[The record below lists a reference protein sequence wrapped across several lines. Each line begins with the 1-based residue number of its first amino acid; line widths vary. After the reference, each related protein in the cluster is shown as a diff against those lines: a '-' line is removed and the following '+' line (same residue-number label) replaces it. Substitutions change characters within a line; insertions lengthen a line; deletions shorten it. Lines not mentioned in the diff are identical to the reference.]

1 MNKHLQLV
9 RTHDF
14 ADQVSELPP
23 GAELLASSEQTG
35 IEMYS
40 VGEHTLAIQGHP
52 EFLDDVVDDLL
63 EGRLKAFMTVK
74 NPISS
79 TPSVFGV
86 VADTKCM

>member
-1 MNKHLQLV
+1 MNAHLQLV
-9 RTHDF
+9 RTYDF

-74 NPISS
+74 NPIFS
-79 TPSVFGV
+79 TPSGFWSCG
-86 VADTKCM
+86 

>member
-1 MNKHLQLV
+1 MNTHLQLV
-9 RTHDF
+9 RIHDF

-74 NPISS
+74 NPIFS
-79 TPSVFGV
+79 TPSGFLSCG
-86 VADTKCM
+86 